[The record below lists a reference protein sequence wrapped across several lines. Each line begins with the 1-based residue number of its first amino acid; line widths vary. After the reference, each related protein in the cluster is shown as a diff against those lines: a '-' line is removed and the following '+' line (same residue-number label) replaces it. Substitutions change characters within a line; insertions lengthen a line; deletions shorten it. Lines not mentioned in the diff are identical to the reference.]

1 MKYLLEINGK
11 FYDIKLE
18 MGETKQLEYQKGEFV
33 NVTASTISEEPTL
46 TKTGSGFLRLEFSNG
61 KVCEQLANIARPID
75 GLTEQE
81 KECVRIA
88 MRITQLRKQQG
99 MTQAQLAEATGI
111 LQPNIA
117 RIEAGRYGITLDVL
131 ARIAQALGKHIDLV

>member
-33 NVTASTISEEPTL
+33 NVTASTICDEPTL

-88 MRITQLRKQQG
+88 MRITQHRGWSLRHHLGCAGKNRPG
-99 MTQAQLAEATGI
+99 TWQAYRPCITHQRAE
-111 LQPNIA
+111 LK
-117 RIEAGRYGITLDVL
+117 AGKPISLS
-131 ARIAQALGKHIDLV
+131 ALFLV